1 MKKKLAFASFIALLL
16 TLTFSLGVLAAPSV
30 SVWFNNKAQKVDVR
44 TINNKVYVP
53 LTDVVSWFGGKVSYD
68 KNANTYKVTSKDYK
82 PAPSTLKSYS
92 VNTVVTSGPMKMT
105 ISEVTVDPAY
115 KYNQYLPAIKA
126 VVLDVKVQNTSSNRV
141 KWYPS
146 MGTYA
151 LNTGEQLQDALLYSS
166 DVEGEFLGNTVKT
179 GKIVLN
185 PKTSS
190 LDAVN
195 SIHMVIDGALDNQFS
210 FIGKEVDTTLKFR

>member
-1 MKKKLAFASFIALLL
+1 MKKKLTFASFIALLL
-16 TLTFSLGVLAAPSV
+16 SLTFSLGVLAAPSV
-30 SVWFNNKAQKVDVR
+30 SVWFNNKDPKVDVR

-68 KNANTYKVTSKDYK
+68 KNTNSYKVTSKDYK
-82 PAPSTLKSYS
+82 PTPSAVKSYS
-92 VNTVVTSGPMKMT
+92 VNKVVNSGPMKMT
-105 ISEVTVDPAY
+105 ISKVTVDPAY
-115 KYNQYLPAIKA
+115 KYDQYMPAIKA

-141 KWYPS
+141 NWFPA

-151 LNTGEQLQDALLYSS
+151 LNTGEQLQDASLYSS
-166 DVEGEFLGNTVKT
+166 DIDGEFLGNTVKT
-179 GKIVLN
+179 GKLVLN

-195 SIHMVIDGALDNQFS
+195 SIHMVIDGAFDNQYNPV
-210 FIGKEVDTTLKFR
+210 GKEVDTTLKFR